1 MALKTCKTCGEP
13 VKAVR
18 TARGWQTIHTQTG
31 NNYCLQKSYDSNRG
45 HYRTDPERYAEYRM
59 TAEYAAEVR
68 STFNPLD

>member
-31 NNYCLQKSYDSNRG
+31 NNYY
-45 HYRTDPERYAEYRM
+45 PIERWIYI
-59 TAEYAAEVR
+59 
-68 STFNPLD
+68 